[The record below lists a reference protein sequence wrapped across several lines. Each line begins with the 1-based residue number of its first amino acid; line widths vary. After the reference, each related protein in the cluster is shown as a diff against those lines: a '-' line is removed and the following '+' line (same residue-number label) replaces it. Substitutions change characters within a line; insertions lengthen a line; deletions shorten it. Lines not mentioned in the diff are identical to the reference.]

1 MLPARNTWKQA
12 PEGDPGDPG
21 DGVGGKAAPSAL
33 AQPDRGGAGRRAQA
47 WARVCARVRVRAC
60 GGMGGRRNQR
70 PGIYASSQGAPGT
83 DQAFSP
89 FDTRRGGTL
98 GCRAADPIK
107 RWSRGVRPGPR
118 APSPALLTLPRC
130 LPRNRPAGTKCSG
143 SLQRD
148 PWARPTW
155 KGAPWPRALW
165 AGLQRQDLRTE
176 RMGRFSARSWLSW
189 RRLSLSEAVEESS
202 SSSFWEGV
210 AQGEGRGKRGKRRST

>member
-1 MLPARNTWKQA
+1 M
-12 PEGDPGDPG
+12 
-21 DGVGGKAAPSAL
+21 
-33 AQPDRGGAGRRAQA
+33 
-47 WARVCARVRVRAC
+47 CARVRAC

-83 DQAFSP
+83 DQAFSH

-143 SLQRD
+143 YLQRD

-155 KGAPWPRALW
+155 KGAPWLRALW

-210 AQGEGRGKRGKRRST
+210 AQGEGRGTNEGKEEVHNYRKPWGDGEPASSVPAFSRRCLVRKRPAPPQPR